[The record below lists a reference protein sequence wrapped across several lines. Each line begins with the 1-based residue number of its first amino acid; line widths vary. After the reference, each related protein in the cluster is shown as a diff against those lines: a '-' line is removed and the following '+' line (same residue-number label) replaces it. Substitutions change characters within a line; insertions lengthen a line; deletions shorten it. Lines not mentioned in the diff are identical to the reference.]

1 MWDCTAPSS
10 DKLLDPEFIASTQT
24 HSLTPSW
31 RLSHLKA
38 GAYIIHKDNHKY
50 AGSCRHVM
58 ERLAC
63 IPSKFHA
70 LHGAY
75 DFPINFCSMGHTSI
89 LSHSSSPKA
98 GTALGKVL
106 MLPHGVLLLL
116 KEGNQVEILWHLPVG
131 SPGDVFVYT
140 RWLCRQK
147 AKTVFMLW
155 NRILVILWK

>member
-1 MWDCTAPSS
+1 MLLYQETLLAVCECTAPSS
-10 DKLLDPEFIASTQT
+10 DKLLDRELITSTQT
-24 HSLTPSW
+24 HSLPPSQS
-31 RLSHLKA
+31 LSHLKA

-75 DFPINFCSMGHTSI
+75 DFPINFCSMGLTSI
-89 LSHSSSPKA
+89 LSHSRVPKA

-106 MLPHGVLLLL
+106 MLLPHGVLLLL
-116 KEGNQVEILWHLPVG
+116 KEGNQVEILCHLPVG
-131 SPGDVFVYT
+131 SPGDVFACT
-140 RWLCRQK
+140 H
-147 AKTVFMLW
+147 
-155 NRILVILWK
+155 